1 MVQLGKIDISI
12 YRCVTDNIATDELI
26 ITEKQIEHI
35 LQRHPK
41 DFKNAQDIFRSV
53 IEAVSLP
60 DYIVE
65 SDKPNSA
72 FILKVLNNSEK
83 SRLIVRLKTCKDPEN
98 YKNSVITFQKVRERE
113 WNRILRNK
121 KILYKSE

>member
-1 MVQLGKIDISI
+1 MYQLGKIDISI

-26 ITEKQIEHI
+26 ITKKQIEHI

-83 SRLIVRLKTCKDPEN
+83 SRLIVRLKTCKDP
-98 YKNSVITFQKVRERE
+98 
-113 WNRILRNK
+113 
-121 KILYKSE
+121 